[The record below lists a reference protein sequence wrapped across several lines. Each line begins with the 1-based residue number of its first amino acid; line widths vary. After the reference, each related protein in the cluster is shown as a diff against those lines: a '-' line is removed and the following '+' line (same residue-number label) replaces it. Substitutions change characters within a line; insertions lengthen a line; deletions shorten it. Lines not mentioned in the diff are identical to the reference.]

1 MTQSS
6 AAACSGHQGV
16 ANVLRGSATPAR
28 DEPPRE
34 LASVSPSNSFT
45 CVFMPTVNQK
55 RVVTFP
61 ASAAPLNVWSGD
73 VSGLSQSNEIEH
85 CPSFA
90 DQSGDQPATCAR

>member
-1 MTQSS
+1 MWSVVRPLRPGLPSPGT
-6 AAACSGHQGV
+6 GLRV
-16 ANVLRGSATPAR
+16 AVQQLYVCLYAQ
-28 DEPPRE
+28 
-34 LASVSPSNSFT
+34 L
-45 CVFMPTVNQK
+45 PTVNQK

-90 DQSGDQPATCAR
+90 DQSAAAGADLRGLVG